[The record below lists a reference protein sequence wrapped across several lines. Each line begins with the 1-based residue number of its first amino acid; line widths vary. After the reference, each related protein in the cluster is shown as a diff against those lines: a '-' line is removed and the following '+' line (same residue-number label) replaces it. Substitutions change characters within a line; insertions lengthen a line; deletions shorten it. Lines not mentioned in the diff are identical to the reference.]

1 MNKRIAPT
9 VILIVVI
16 FIILVYTGILIYAF
30 SQEGIGLFWKLVII
44 LIPIGIIGAL
54 LGVYLERI
62 KEIREEEKDDL
73 SKY

>member
-9 VILIVVI
+9 VILFVVT
-16 FIILVYTGILIYAF
+16 FFILVFTGILIYSF

-44 LIPIGIIGAL
+44 LVPMGIIGAL
-54 LGVYLERI
+54 LGVYLEKIRAI
-62 KEIREEEKDDL
+62 KEEEKDDL